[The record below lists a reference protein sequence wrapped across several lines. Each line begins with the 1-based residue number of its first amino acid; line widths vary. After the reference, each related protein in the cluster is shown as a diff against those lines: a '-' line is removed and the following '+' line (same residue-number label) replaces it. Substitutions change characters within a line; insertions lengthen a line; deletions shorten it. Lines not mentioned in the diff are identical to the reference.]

1 MNCQPEFPDRYEQ
14 AHVCPQRKKST
25 GKINKFLN
33 YGVTGTEIDGGG
45 MADAWALKG
54 RLTSIVG
61 QFGEYIKN
69 SPVLKSHYR
78 Q

>member
-25 GKINKFLN
+25 GKINKILN

-45 MADAWALKG
+45 LVDAGAPTG
-54 RLTSIVG
+54 RLISIVG
-61 QFGEYIKN
+61 SFGEYIKN
-69 SPVLKSHYR
+69 SPVLKSHDR